1 MKSALAVIAFLFAV
15 PAAADGLIDN
25 VAGQTRDAKG
35 VPVSFTG
42 LLIGTDGRV
51 TKLLDKGDKRPKKLD
66 YRLDAKGRALV
77 PGRIA
82 PAQPLMKAALPMLT
96 RETQMKDRPLQPYER
111 DLAFSLLQKKLLAEG
126 ITTVIDI
133 DTSIV
138 DWQVY
143 RRAGAGGRRRIP
155 VLSYAAGIEPMTV
168 IAGNQPTPWLYDGR
182 LRMAGL
188 AVADAAPFEDA
199 KVRNLIS
206 RGAMDGFQVALLPQ
220 GEGAIDHALAAIEE
234 VAGSYGTTRR
244 WRLETG
250 SAPAPDPVRLGHS
263 GTIAVGASPQDPRD
277 AAYAAGAEDRLG
289 SLAPGRFADFLLL
302 DAGGQPEEIWISG
315 VRVLK

>member
-1 MKSALAVIAFLFAV
+1 MRAAIAVIALLFAA

-25 VAGQTRDAKG
+25 VAGQTRDASG
-35 VPVSFTG
+35 ASVNFTG
-42 LLIGTDGRV
+42 LLIGPDGRV
-51 TKLLDKGDKRPKKLD
+51 TRLLDKNDKRPRKLD

-82 PAQPLMKAALPMLT
+82 PARPLMKAAIPMLA
-96 RETQMKDRPLQPYER
+96 REQQMKDRPVQPYER
-111 DLAFSLLQKKLLAEG
+111 DLAFSLLQKKLLADG

-143 RRAGAGGRRRIP
+143 RRAGDGGRLRIRI
-155 VLSYAAGIEPMTV
+155 LSYAAGIEPMTV

-188 AVADAAPFEDA
+188 AVTDAPPFEDA
-199 KVRNLIS
+199 RIRNLIS

-244 WRLETG
+244 WRLEAGT
-250 SAPAPDPVRLGHS
+250 ADAPDPLRLAHS
-263 GTIAVGASPQDPRD
+263 GTIAVGARPQDPRD
-277 AAYAAGAEDRLG
+277 AAYAAAAEDRLG
-289 SLAPGRFADFLLL
+289 SLAPGRYADFLLL
-302 DAGGQPEEIWISG
+302 DAKGQPEEVWISG
-315 VRVLK
+315 IRVLK